1 MQDLTVLIGRIL
13 LAVLF
18 ILSGYS
24 KIGAFD
30 PTVAYIASK
39 GLPLPAALAVLTT
52 VLEIGGG
59 LALLGGLKTRWAA
72 ILLAVFTLLAAWLF
86 HNFWAA
92 PADQQVMQYVQ
103 FLKNLAITGGLL
115 VLAAFG
121 PGRWSLDGRR

>member
-1 MQDLTVLIGRIL
+1 MQDLSALIGRIL

-30 PTVAYIASK
+30 PTVAYIASV
-39 GLPLPAALAVLTT
+39 GLPLPAAVAALTI
-52 VLEIGGG
+52 VVEIGGG
-59 LALLGGLKTRWAA
+59 LALIAGLKTGWAA
-72 ILLAVFTLLAAWLF
+72 IVLAVFTLLAALLF

-92 PADQQVMQYVQ
+92 PATQQTMQYVQ